1 MAWLA
6 WEEDSWMLGKM
17 LDDLDDVEKQAKK
30 EDIQRQPHFRLV
42 VIGGTHWCTGGGG
55 VYQYGAGLCKLYYD
69 PVDYEELGL
78 LRWLVSHCDV

>member
-42 VIGGTHWCTGGGG
+42 KIGD
-55 VYQYGAGLCKLYYD
+55 GLWKLLHD
-69 PVDYEELGL
+69 PVDEEEQVL
-78 LRWLVSHCDV
+78 LRWLTSR